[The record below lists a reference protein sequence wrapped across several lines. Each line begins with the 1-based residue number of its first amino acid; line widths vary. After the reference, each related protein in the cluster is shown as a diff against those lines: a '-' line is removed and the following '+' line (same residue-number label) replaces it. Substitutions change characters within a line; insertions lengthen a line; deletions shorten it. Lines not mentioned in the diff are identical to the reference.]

1 MSRFTPI
8 DLSLYPIEDIVETLD
23 FEAYLARDR
32 AEFTARWEARR
43 AANTSLPPIDTLLIE
58 SDPAAVVIETGVWRE
73 TVLRA
78 RINDAIRDLSLA
90 GARGRALDHIMMT
103 YYRGLTRRVI
113 TPAANGAPA
122 VLEDDETARQRT
134 ALAPES
140 WAVAGP
146 EGAYLFH
153 ALSASG
159 DVLDVAVYS
168 EDEGVTLA
176 PRVRVV
182 LLSRMGDGTAP
193 PELIASVRA
202 ALSRSAIR
210 PLGDLVTVES
220 ATPLSFDVAVT
231 LKLRQGAS
239 SALIAAQAEARIRAY
254 VSGRLRWIGD
264 GLTGPVWLIGRRLR
278 RETIAA
284 AALGGDGNILE
295 VVVNSPALDVNAA
308 AAGYTEA
315 ALAGV
320 GTLAFA
326 PLDPAVT
333 AHLFRAPRLGTITV
347 ATETVNA
354 GWS

>member
-8 DLSLYPIEDIVETLD
+8 DLSVYRIDDIIEALD

-32 AEFTARWEARR
+32 AEFIRRWDTRR
-43 AANTSLPPIDTLLIE
+43 AANPALPAMDTLLLE
-58 SDPAAVVIETGVWRE
+58 SDPASVVMETGVWRE

-78 RINDAIRDLSLA
+78 RVNDAIRDLSLA
-90 GARGRALDHIMMT
+90 GARGPALDHIMMT
-103 YYRGLTRRVI
+103 YYRGLARRVI
-113 TPAANGAPA
+113 TPADNGAPA
-122 VLEDDETARQRT
+122 VFEDDETARQRT

-176 PRVRVV
+176 PRIRMVV
-182 LLSRMGDGTAP
+182 LSRLGDGTASP
-193 PELIASVRA
+193 ALIETVRA
-202 ALSRSAIR
+202 SLSRGSIR
-210 PLGDLVTVES
+210 PLGDLVTAES
-220 ATPLSFDVAVT
+220 AGPLTFDVAVT
-231 LKLRQGAS
+231 LRLRQGAS
-239 SALIAAQAEARIRAY
+239 AAMIAAQAEARIRQY
-254 VSGRLRWIGD
+254 TSGRLRWIGD

-295 VVVNSPALDVNAA
+295 VVVNSPVADVNAPH
-308 AAGYTEA
+308 AGYTAA

-320 GTLAFA
+320 GTLGFA
-326 PLDPAVT
+326 PLDPAIT
-333 AHLFRAPRLGTITV
+333 AHLFRAPRVGAITV
-347 ATETVNA
+347 TTEIVNA